1 MPATVSRIP
10 FFYGWVISLG
20 GAVNASFVLGSA
32 QFALSTF
39 LVPMEEEL
47 GWSRAVLFGGL
58 SMRYLL
64 AGLLG
69 PVVGPWADRVN
80 APRRIMPVGVL
91 LLGGSLSAIRW
102 VDSELIFFFWY
113 GFVGGIATA
122 LINLTMWE
130 ALVLKWFSRKRIR
143 ALVIASTGEASGPMI
158 FPVFITILI
167 SLFGWRDAWLWYGI
181 IATVVLMP
189 FSLALR
195 TRPEQMGQTLDG
207 LPDPSPRPTARASAT
222 SDPSDVSMTRP
233 DAMRTSA
240 FWMLATAFTLS
251 GITITGFQA
260 QWIPHFRDIGFSA
273 GVAASAVGV
282 YGFFNILARV
292 LWGSLTLRFPL
303 KTLMIAHAIAAGSGI
318 ALLLWVVDNEIT
330 LFIWASYQGLVLG
343 SFFSLFTLISTEYF
357 GRTHIGAIRGVMMPP
372 SSVSRAG
379 GALLLGALRD
389 IRGTYILSFTIV
401 LVSWGL
407 VVALIASS
415 RRPKRSR

>member
-1 MPATVSRIP
+1 VSRVP

-80 APRRIMPVGVL
+80 APRIIMPVGVL
-91 LLGGSLSAIRW
+91 LLGGSLSAVRW
-102 VDSELIFFFWY
+102 VDSELAFFFWY
-113 GFVGGIATA
+113 GFVGAIATA

-130 ALVLKWFSRKRIR
+130 ALVLKWFSRKRTR

-158 FPVFITILI
+158 FPVFITVLI

-195 TRPEQMGQTLDG
+195 TRPEQMSQTLDG
-207 LPDPSPRPTARASAT
+207 LPEAPPRPAARVSTT
-222 SDPSDVSMTRP
+222 SGPSDASMTRP
-233 DAMRTSA
+233 EATRTSA

-303 KTLMIAHAIAAGSGI
+303 KTLMTAHAIAAGSGI
-318 ALLLWVVDNEIT
+318 AVLLWVVNNEIT

-343 SFFSLFTLISTEYF
+343 SFFSLFTLISAEYF
-357 GRTHIGAIRGVMMPP
+357 GRAHIGAIRGVMMPP

-389 IRGTYILSFTIV
+389 VRGSYTLSFTIV
-401 LVSWGL
+401 LISWGL

-415 RRPKRSR
+415 RRPRRSR